1 MPKRQTVWLS
11 TMMILSLMV
20 IGYYTVDETLQP
32 VPTAGQTDQTAKDLT
47 KQEQPNTK
55 QEQPKNDK
63 QNDAGKPPVDQK
75 QTSSASDWFI
85 EQFLKQQKDYFA
97 RVEQLQKVIADSAT
111 STDEKAS
118 AEKEM
123 RELNEFSEKSDKV
136 ADKIMEAGFEE
147 ALVTKDN
154 NRINVTVQAR
164 GLSKEQAAKIFMI
177 VSKELSVPASQIDI
191 SYRQE

>member
-1 MPKRQTVWLS
+1 MAKRQTVWLS

-20 IGYYTVDETLQP
+20 IGYYTVDDTLQP
-32 VPTAGQTDQTAKDLT
+32 VPTAGQTEQTAKDLT

-55 QEQPKNDK
+55 QEQPKNEK
-63 QNDAGKPPVDQK
+63 QSDTGKPSVDEK
-75 QTSSASDWFI
+75 QTSYASDWFI
-85 EQFLKQQKDYFA
+85 EQFMKQEKDYFA
-97 RVEQLQKVIADSAT
+97 RVEQLQKVIADGAT
-111 STDEKAS
+111 STDEKAK

-154 NRINVTVQAR
+154 SRINVTVQAR
-164 GLSKEQAAKIFMI
+164 ELSKEQVAKIYMI
-177 VSKELSVPASQIDI
+177 VSKELSVPASQIVV
-191 SYRQE
+191 SYRQ